1 MYFMLPGV
9 HHLQQADEW
18 KTVKIII
25 IICKLIS
32 IIY

>member
-18 KTVKIII
+18 RTVKIII
-25 IICKLIS
+25 IAKTLTMI
-32 IIY
+32 